1 MIFIFIN
8 IQQIPV
14 AVHNNTRKGWVPLR
28 SLVGS
33 KNSPCG
39 ELCMYRLAILKVWI
53 FKVWIANTG
62 VFYIYKVYSFVK
74 NDWFYVVILL

>member
-1 MIFIFIN
+1 MIFIFID

-14 AVHNNTRKGWVPLR
+14 AIHNNTRKGWVPLR

-39 ELCMYRLAILKVWI
+39 DLCMYRLAIL
-53 FKVWIANTG
+53 N
-62 VFYIYKVYSFVK
+62 
-74 NDWFYVVILL
+74 L